1 MSVIDKI
8 RSAREY
14 VVFYV
19 GLALLAGIS
28 LLWSIFALPMNI
40 ILPTKWR
47 KLTGRWVISMG
58 FRRYLRALSVMGAC
72 HFDISALDALNDESP
87 MVIAPNHPSLL
98 DAVMILSR
106 MPRLACIM
114 KAELVDN
121 PFFGAGA
128 RLACYIR
135 NDALRRMLH
144 LAVEELRGGS
154 HLLLFPEGTRSHPL
168 PIGAIRG
175 SIALIAK
182 QAHVPIQ
189 TILITADSP
198 FLGKGWPFFRK
209 PAMPIH
215 YRIEIGRRFDPPT
228 DVRRT
233 MAELETYFQAALASN
248 PLPPTAAA
256 AAADES

>member
-1 MSVIDKI
+1 MGIIDKI

-19 GLALLAGIS
+19 GLVLLAGIS

-58 FRRYLRALSVMGAC
+58 FKLYLRALSVMGAC

-106 MPRLACIM
+106 MPHLACIM
-114 KAELVDN
+114 KADLVDN

-135 NDALRRMLH
+135 NDALRHMLR

-182 QAHVPIQ
+182 QASVPIQ
-189 TILITADSP
+189 TLLITTDSP

-209 PAMPIH
+209 PTMPIH

-228 DVRRT
+228 DVRYSV
-233 MAELETYFQAALASN
+233 AELETYFQTALAEPRLTTNSRGN
-248 PLPPTAAA
+248 R
-256 AAADES
+256 

>member
-1 MSVIDKI
+1 MRFIDKI

-14 VVFYV
+14 MVFYV
-19 GLALLAGIS
+19 GLALLASIS

-40 ILPTKWR
+40 IFPIKLR
-47 KLTGRWVISMG
+47 KSTGRWAISMG
-58 FRRYLRALSVMGAC
+58 FRLYLRALSALGAC
-72 HFDISALDALNDESP
+72 HFDISALDTLSDESP

-135 NDALRRMLH
+135 NDAIRHMLH
-144 LAVEELRGGS
+144 LAVEELRSGS

-168 PIGAIRG
+168 PIGTIRG

-233 MAELETYFQAALASN
+233 IAELEAYFHSALPGEPCA
-248 PLPPTAAA
+248 PGV
-256 AAADES
+256 AAADEC